1 MENALTRL
9 PTRWP
14 AARSAGARV
23 MAKAWSDYLSALGRG
38 DSAASAFAEWMAG
51 HWESRLDRPAGLPD
65 ARSRLA
71 LAGGSVD
78 WYERDGWITGHLI
91 GHEGGY
97 LLSLSALA
105 ARPELSYIK
114 RAA

>member
-1 MENALTRL
+1 MTRL

-14 AARSAGARV
+14 GATRSGARV
-23 MAKAWSDYLSALGRG
+23 MASAWTNYLAALGHG
-38 DSAASAFAEWMAG
+38 DASASAFAEWMAG
-51 HWESRLDRPAGLPD
+51 HWEPLLDRPSGLPD

-78 WYERDGWITGHLI
+78 WYERDGWVTGHI
-91 GHEGGY
+91 SGHEGGY
-97 LLSLSALA
+97 LLSLTALS
-105 ARPELSYIK
+105 ARPEIGLSQ